1 MLLQI
6 ISKDS
11 SLKKN
16 LLIGGSVELL
26 RLGDCMK
33 SIEITGSMDSK
44 RKLLMSLFWTNRKG
58 VRTEGCAP
66 FLIEKI
72 TTENSTYATEGN
84 KFVKLSDDI
93 LNDILEN
100 IDNKKPVTFDIKLG
114 EEDIKASFEGNVFSV
129 STTKTEE
136 LEDEII
142 EKLEQEAKRKYPN
155 ICFSF
160 PPRVGIRKY
169 P

>member
-1 MLLQI
+1 
-6 ISKDS
+6 
-11 SLKKN
+11 
-16 LLIGGSVELL
+16 
-26 RLGDCMK
+26 MK
-33 SIEITGSMDSK
+33 SIEITGNMDSK

-72 TTENSTYATEGN
+72 TMGENVYTAENN
-84 KFVKLSDDI
+84 KYLKLSDNI
-93 LNDILEN
+93 LDEVLDKIE
-100 IDNKKPVTFDIKLG
+100 NKKNVEFKIKLG
-114 EEDIKASFEGNVFSV
+114 EEDITAKFEDNVFSIE
-129 STTKTEE
+129 TTKSKE

-142 EKLEQEAKRKYPN
+142 EKLEQEEKRKYPN

>member
-1 MLLQI
+1 
-6 ISKDS
+6 
-11 SLKKN
+11 
-16 LLIGGSVELL
+16 
-26 RLGDCMK
+26 MK
-33 SIEITGSMDSK
+33 SIEITGNMDSK
-44 RKLLMSLFWTNRKG
+44 RKLLMGLFWTNRKG
-58 VRTEGCAP
+58 VRSEGCAP

-72 TTENSTYATEGN
+72 ETENNTYTPEKG
-84 KFVKLSDDI
+84 KFLKLSEDI

-100 IDNKKPVTFDIKLG
+100 MDDKKEVKFDIKLG
-114 EEDIKASFEGNVFSV
+114 EEDIKASFKDDVFSIN
-129 STTKTEE
+129 TTKTKD

-142 EKLEQEAKRKYPN
+142 EKIGQEEKRKYPN

>member
-1 MLLQI
+1 M
-6 ISKDS
+6 K
-11 SLKKN
+11 SLK
-16 LLIGGSVELL
+16 
-26 RLGDCMK
+26 
-33 SIEITGSMDSK
+33 ITGNMDSR

-72 TTENSTYATEGN
+72 TTDDNTYVAEEK
-84 KFVKLSDDI
+84 KFLKLSENI
-93 LNDILEN
+93 LNEILDKIES
-100 IDNKKPVTFDIKLG
+100 NKLVKFKIKLG
-114 EEDIKASFEGNVFSV
+114 EEDIMLTFKGNLFSV
-129 STTKTEE
+129 ETTKSED

-142 EKLEQEAKRKYPN
+142 EKLKCEEKRKYPN

>member
-1 MLLQI
+1 MTDLDWVI
-6 ISKDS
+6 ICLDW
-11 SLKKN
+11 
-16 LLIGGSVELL
+16 
-26 RLGDCMK
+26 GDYMK
-33 SIEITGSMDSK
+33 SMEITGDMDSR

-66 FLIEKI
+66 FLIESIK
-72 TTENSTYATEGN
+72 TENKTYMAEKG
-84 KFVKLSDDI
+84 KFVKLSDEVLDDV
-93 LNDILEN
+93 LKN
-100 IDNKKPVTFDIKLG
+100 IADKKAVEFDIKLG
-114 EEDIKASFEGNVFSV
+114 EEDIKASFQDDVFSV
-129 STTKTEE
+129 NTTKTKE

>member
-1 MLLQI
+1 M
-6 ISKDS
+6 
-11 SLKKN
+11 
-16 LLIGGSVELL
+16 
-26 RLGDCMK
+26 GDYMK
-33 SIEITGSMDSK
+33 SMEIAGDMDSR

-66 FLIEKI
+66 FLIERIK
-72 TTENSTYATEGN
+72 TENKIYMAEKG
-84 KFVKLSDDI
+84 KFVRLSDEVLDNV
-93 LNDILEN
+93 LKN
-100 IDNKKPVTFDIKLG
+100 IEDKKSVEFDIKLG
-114 EEDIKASFEGNVFSV
+114 EEDIKASFQDDVFSV
-129 STTKTEE
+129 NTTKTKE

>member
-1 MLLQI
+1 
-6 ISKDS
+6 
-11 SLKKN
+11 
-16 LLIGGSVELL
+16 
-26 RLGDCMK
+26 MK
-33 SIEITGSMDSK
+33 SVEITGDMDSK

-72 TTENSTYATEGN
+72 KTENNTYTPEKG
-84 KFVKLSDDI
+84 KFLKISDDI
-93 LNDILEN
+93 LNDILED
-100 IDNKKPVTFDIKLG
+100 IDNKKAVKFDIKLG
-114 EEDIKASFEGNVFSV
+114 EEDIKASFQDNVFSV
-129 STTKTEE
+129 NTTKTKD

-142 EKLEQEAKRKYPN
+142 EKIEQEAKRKYPN

-160 PPRVGIRKY
+160 PPRVGIHKY

>member
-1 MLLQI
+1 MADLCGSAGLL
-6 ISKDS
+6 K
-11 SLKKN
+11 
-16 LLIGGSVELL
+16 
-26 RLGDCMK
+26 LGDCMK
-33 SIEITGSMDSK
+33 SVEITGSMDSK

-72 TTENSTYATEGN
+72 KTETNTYKAEGG
-84 KFVKLSDDI
+84 KFVRLSDDI

-100 IDNKKPVTFDIKLG
+100 IDDKKPVEFDIKLG
-114 EEDIKASFEGNVFSV
+114 EEDIKASFENDVFSV
-129 STTKTEE
+129 STTKSEE

-142 EKLEQEAKRKYPN
+142 EKLEEEAKRKYPN

>member
-1 MLLQI
+1 MD
-6 ISKDS
+6 DS
-11 SLKKN
+11 MK
-16 LLIGGSVELL
+16 SVEL
-26 RLGDCMK
+26 
-33 SIEITGSMDSK
+33 TGNMDSK

-72 TTENSTYATEGN
+72 KTENSTFTPEEG
-84 KFVKLSDDI
+84 KFLKLSDEI
-93 LNDILEN
+93 LNEVLND
-100 IDNKKPVTFDIKLG
+100 IDNKKEVKFKIKLG
-114 EEDIKASFEGNVFSV
+114 GEDIKASFKDDVFSV
-129 STTKTEE
+129 NTTKNRD

-142 EKLEQEAKRKYPN
+142 EKIGQEAKRKYPN

-160 PPRVGIRKY
+160 PPRVGVHKY

>member
-1 MLLQI
+1 M
-6 ISKDS
+6 
-11 SLKKN
+11 
-16 LLIGGSVELL
+16 
-26 RLGDCMK
+26 GDNMK
-33 SIEITGSMDSK
+33 SIEITGNMDSK

-58 VRTEGCAP
+58 VRSEGCAP

-72 TTENSTYATEGN
+72 TTENNTYVPEGG
-84 KFVKLSDDI
+84 KFLKLSDNI

-100 IDNKKPVTFDIKLG
+100 MDNKKEVKFNIKLG
-114 EEDIKASFEGNVFSV
+114 EEDIKASFHDDVFSV
-129 STTKTEE
+129 DTTRTKD

-142 EKLEQEAKRKYPN
+142 EKIELEEKRKYPN

-160 PPRVGIRKY
+160 PPRIGIRKY

>member
-1 MLLQI
+1 
-6 ISKDS
+6 
-11 SLKKN
+11 
-16 LLIGGSVELL
+16 
-26 RLGDCMK
+26 MK
-33 SIEITGSMDSK
+33 SVEITGNMDSK

-72 TTENSTYATEGN
+72 ETEKNTYTPEKG
-84 KFVKLSDDI
+84 KFLKLSEDI
-93 LNDILEN
+93 LKDILE
-100 IDNKKPVTFDIKLG
+100 DMDDKKEVKFDIKLG
-114 EEDIKASFEGNVFSV
+114 EENIKASFKDNVFTVETSK
-129 STTKTEE
+129 TKD

-142 EKLEQEAKRKYPN
+142 EKIEQEEKRKYPN

>member
-1 MLLQI
+1 
-6 ISKDS
+6 
-11 SLKKN
+11 
-16 LLIGGSVELL
+16 
-26 RLGDCMK
+26 MK
-33 SIEITGSMDSK
+33 SVEITGNMDSK

-72 TTENSTYATEGN
+72 KTEKNTYTPEKG
-84 KFVKLSDDI
+84 KFLKLSEDI
-93 LNDILEN
+93 LNDILE
-100 IDNKKPVTFDIKLG
+100 DMDDKKEVKFDIKLG
-114 EEDIKASFEGNVFSV
+114 EENIKASFKDDIFTVD
-129 STTKTEE
+129 TTKTKD

-142 EKLEQEAKRKYPN
+142 EKIEQEKKRKYPN

>member
-1 MLLQI
+1 
-6 ISKDS
+6 
-11 SLKKN
+11 
-16 LLIGGSVELL
+16 
-26 RLGDCMK
+26 MK
-33 SIEITGSMDSK
+33 SVEITGSMDSK

-66 FLIEKI
+66 FLIERI
-72 TTENSTYATEGN
+72 ETEGN
-84 KFVKLSDDI
+84 TYTPEEGKFLKFSDNI
-93 LNDILEN
+93 LNDVLEN
-100 IDNKKPVTFDIKLG
+100 IDNKKEVKFDIKLG
-114 EEDIKASFEGNVFSV
+114 EEDIKASFKDNVFSV
-129 STTKTEE
+129 NTTKTKD

-142 EKLEQEAKRKYPN
+142 EKIGQEEKRKYPN